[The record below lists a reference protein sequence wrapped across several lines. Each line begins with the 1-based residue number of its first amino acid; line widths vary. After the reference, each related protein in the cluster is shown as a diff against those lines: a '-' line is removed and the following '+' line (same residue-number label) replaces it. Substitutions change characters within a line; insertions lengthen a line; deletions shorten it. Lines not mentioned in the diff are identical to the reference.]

1 MATEAGIIS
10 ALIGTATATAV
21 DGTVRNLQVGDK
33 VYPNEIITTGLAGAI
48 EIEFPDGSVMDLG
61 RNSQAVLDTETF
73 ELDIA
78 ESESPAPLADDLDD
92 IEAIQQ
98 ALLAGEDPTQIA
110 DPTAAGP
117 GAQPASEGG
126 SDAVQVDYLAPRV
139 TPQAGFETI
148 GPSIIFTTPEEEQL
162 LNLVGTDSGDGTDS
176 PNPPPPPES
185 SISILSPDQL
195 NFAEK
200 NLSSGTD
207 PDGSLLTKTGMFTVS
222 ASSGVESLSIGGEP
236 IIQDG
241 NIVNNLPTLTSGA
254 GNTLSITDIT
264 LNPNGTYTVNY
275 SYTLNNAV
283 GHAQPDN
290 DNELSNS
297 FEIVVTDANGL
308 SDSANVD
315 VSITDDA
322 PLVSATQP
330 EMGFE
335 MQITNLGSISAGYDN
350 SYGYYVKGENGQP
363 TTGVVLFANVKQNIS
378 STVQVEGVN
387 PEDIG
392 FFIISNGG
400 RLNSELENGAE
411 VTFEQLPNGSWQAVT
426 SDGVALISNFDKAP
440 ALFDNSELNLN
451 NYQYLNSN
459 ENPGNQNWEDVIGG
473 GDQDNNDVNINVEF
487 IKSKGLT
494 VNENL
499 LADGDDATAAIA
511 TLDISNYF
519 STQYGADGA
528 GSSEYS
534 LNIDTSVATGLND
547 TETGEMVS
555 LRYQNDDPQSGVV
568 EGFIN
573 DGSDTLVVFTLS
585 IDQTGLVTLEQLRAV
600 FHDDPTD
607 SLQLL
612 TPATINPGAIDAV
625 LTVTDSDGD
634 TADASIDLGVIIA
647 FNDDGPSATDYVGQ
661 ETASG
666 ESTSGQFSFNVGA
679 DGGGLSAINGT
690 VLIFGNDGWSQSVD
704 TEFGFIR
711 VTEKGDYQYQS
722 TSGAEQPAIE
732 TIQLTVTDGDG
743 DTTTF
748 AAEYSIL
755 PAIAETPISLQMSIG
770 SETLI
775 ESSTN
780 FIVNG
785 SFEDINGIDANGNI
799 VSGVAEGSLAGS
811 GQLVSMQS
819 ITGWQLVD
827 DSMPPMEPHSGGHG
841 KLGTTDGSHYMDL
854 GATPGNSAIYQQI
867 SGLVDGLEYT
877 LSFDYLDKALKMANN
892 ADSGAMQVIWNG
904 EVIATIDGD
913 NLTWQSVNFTVIGG
927 SFDGSNTLVFN
938 EIGSIDNHGIAIDNV
953 ALTPNIENAY
963 YQYDLSILA
972 SAAFDT
978 DGNAGV
984 VKIDATKLFALG
996 VDILGYDPVISFP
1009 NRTFEI
1015 EVENDQPLTLT
1026 LVSDNPLTPE
1036 IINSIEGSLTFVS
1049 DDGTVVDISSTA
1061 YAELAGSDANDEL
1074 LGTDADELII
1084 GGAGDDILTGGEGK
1098 DIFVWNAGDDG
1109 VAGAPA
1115 NDTVTDF
1122 NIAEGDVLDFSDIL
1136 VGEESGNLTDY
1147 ISITEDGSDIVIELK
1162 PDASDVT
1169 QTITLE
1175 GKSLADLGVGGF
1187 DASTQQAEIINKL
1200 VQDGHVNVDS

>member
-61 RNSQAVLDTETF
+61 RNSQAVLDSETF
-73 ELDIA
+73 ELDVA
-78 ESESPAPLADDLDD
+78 VDETPSPAADVVDD

-98 ALLAGEDPTQIA
+98 ALLAGEDPTQTA

-117 GAQPASEGG
+117 GAQPTSEGG
-126 SDAVQVDYLAPRV
+126 SEAVVIDYLAPRV

-148 GPSIIFTTPEEEQL
+148 GPSIIFTTPDEEQL
-162 LNLVGTDSGDGTDS
+162 LNLVGSDSDEDTDT
-176 PNPPPPPES
+176 PIPPQPPES

-207 PDGSLLTKTGMFTVS
+207 PDSSLLTKTGIFTVS
-222 ASSGVESLSIGGEP
+222 ASSGVDSLSIGGGA

-241 NIVNNLPTLTSGA
+241 NIVNSLPTITNGA
-254 GNTLSITDIT
+254 GNTLVITDIT
-264 LNPNGTYTVNY
+264 LNPNGAYTVNY

-283 GHAQPDN
+283 GHAKPDN
-290 DNELSNS
+290 DNEVSNN
-297 FEIVVTDANGL
+297 FEIVVTDTNGL
-308 SDSANVD
+308 SDSANLD
-315 VSITDDA
+315 VSILDDA

-335 MQITNLGSISAGYDN
+335 MQITNLGSTSAGYDN
-350 SYGYYVKGENGQP
+350 SYGYYVKNENGQP

-378 STVQVEGVN
+378 STIQVDGVN

-400 RLNSELENGAE
+400 RLNSALENGTE

-426 SDGVALISNFDKAP
+426 SDGVALISNFDNAP
-440 ALFDNSELNLN
+440 ALFDNSELNLS
-451 NYQYLNSN
+451 NYQYLNN
-459 ENPGNQNWEDVIGG
+459 NANPGNQNWEDVIGG

-487 IKSKGLT
+487 IKTNGLT
-494 VNENL
+494 VNESF
-499 LADGDDATAAIA
+499 LADDDAATASIA
-511 TLDISNYF
+511 SLDISNYF

-528 GSSEYS
+528 GTSVYS
-534 LNIDTSVATGLND
+534 LTIDTNVETGLND
-547 TETGEMVS
+547 TETGQMVS
-555 LRYQNDDPQSGVV
+555 LRYQNDDAESGVV
-568 EGFIN
+568 EGYIEN
-573 DGSDTLVVFTLS
+573 GGDTSVVFKLS

-634 TADASIDLGVIIA
+634 TADASIDLGVIVA

-661 ETASG
+661 DTASG
-666 ESTSGQFSFNVGA
+666 ESTSGQFNFNVGA

-690 VLIFGNDGWSQSVD
+690 VLIFGNDGWSQSVT
-704 TEFGFIR
+704 TEFGTIR
-711 VTEKGDYQYQS
+711 VTEQGDYQYQA
-722 TSGAEQPAIE
+722 TSVVEQPATEAIE
-732 TIQLTVTDGDG
+732 LTVTDGDG
-743 DTTTF
+743 DSATF
-748 AAEYSIL
+748 TAEYSIL
-755 PAIAETPISLQMSIG
+755 QAIAATPISLQMSIG

-780 FIVNG
+780 FITNG
-785 SFEDINGIDANGNI
+785 SFEDINGIRANGNT
-799 VSGVAEGSLAGS
+799 VSGVAEGSLTG

-827 DSMPPMEPHSGGHG
+827 ESMPAMEPHAGGHG
-841 KLGTTDGSHYMDL
+841 QVGTTDGNHYMDL
-854 GATPGNSAIYQQI
+854 GASPGNSGIYQQV
-867 SGLVDGLEYT
+867 SGLVNGLEYT

-892 ADSGAMQVIWNG
+892 ADSGVMQVIWNG
-904 EVIATIDGD
+904 EVLATIDGD
-913 NLTWQSVNFTVIGG
+913 NRDSWQSINFTVIGG

-978 DGNAGV
+978 DANAGV
-984 VKIDATKLFALG
+984 VKIDATKLLALG

-1026 LVSDNPLTPE
+1026 LVSDNPLTPDL
-1036 IINSIEGSLTFVS
+1036 INSIEGSLTFVS
-1049 DDGTVVDISSTA
+1049 NDGNAVNISSTA
-1061 YAELAGSDANDEL
+1061 FAELVGGDANDEL

-1084 GGAGDDILTGGEGK
+1084 GGAGDDILTGGEGE
-1098 DIFVWNAGDDG
+1098 DIFVWNAGDEG
-1109 VAGAPA
+1109 VAGSPA
-1115 NDTVTDF
+1115 NDTVKDF

-1136 VGEESGNLTDY
+1136 VGEESGNLTDF

-1162 PDASDVT
+1162 PEAGDVT
-1169 QTITLE
+1169 QKVTLQ
-1175 GKSLADLGVGGF
+1175 GTSLADLGVGGF
-1187 DASTQQAEIINKL
+1187 DTSTQQAEIINKL